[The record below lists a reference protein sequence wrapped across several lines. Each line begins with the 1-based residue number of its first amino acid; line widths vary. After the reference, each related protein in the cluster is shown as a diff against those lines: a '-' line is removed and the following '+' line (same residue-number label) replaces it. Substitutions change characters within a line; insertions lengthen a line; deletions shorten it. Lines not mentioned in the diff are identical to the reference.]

1 MHRLARDAMNT
12 MTFPFCVSSN
22 EPAIH
27 NRGHTPVLVFL
38 FAFWMLC
45 AVLPANVSAFSFGD
59 IDIQSNFGERF
70 NAELDLILE
79 GEGKVDVQIGSEE
92 DYRRLE
98 LNRPR
103 IIDNLV
109 IEKTVQLQGGR
120 KVIRVVSKRPLF
132 YPSFNLVMRGT
143 HDGGT
148 VIENYLV
155 TVDFRQSLAL
165 NVKGRKKS
173 QSAPPTSEP
182 VDLLQGGEA
191 GSDSL
196 AAASGKKEAES
207 EAADSQASAG
217 DPDATDAPA
226 SPPVSAAASQSKPP
240 SPLMGKREPDSPIR
254 SARWARKRVAPEPP
268 PFEPE
273 ESEPQDAAPVEVAE
287 NVQSE
292 PPEEETPEPTEPSL
306 PPASVEAE
314 AGSVSTRGDDAAMA
328 GGLGSAHYGPLQR
341 GESLFSISKN
351 LGVARADA
359 NRFVVAV
366 WLDNPDSFVFG
377 NMNGLRQGSRL
388 NLEKLEQRLAE
399 VDRDEARNLIESQ
412 WQEWKVIR
420 QRFSTPL
427 GADDDV
433 DTTSQENRMP
443 SENARDKLQIFEM
456 LKEWK
461 QTWEAGDLD
470 GHMGRFSERALLAS
484 AGGGI
489 HALKRRMFKRHQDVR
504 IRAHRAILV
513 QKAGDPIV
521 SFDQS
526 FSSKKMESFGR
537 KDIGIVWEDAEWKI
551 RNERFRVKEY
561 QEKAAFVPFAQM
573 SATPASLDAPL
584 EEAEEASEAIFAR
597 ERPLE
602 SAYVI
607 HASSHMDYR
616 MATQA
621 INELRNKGFNAYS
634 TPVYISRKRKI
645 FRVYVGRFFDEALA
659 KDVAR
664 ELKRLPIARFAVPVR
679 YPYTLMAGE
688 YDAEEQAQE
697 KIDALRSLGLSPFLF
712 TTSDEDFS
720 RTRFRVLL
728 GAFAKE
734 KDAARLSR
742 DLKANEIEFSLIA
755 P

>member
-1 MHRLARDAMNT
+1 M
-12 MTFPFCVSSN
+12 P
-22 EPAIH
+22 I
-27 NRGHTPVLVFL
+27 LVFL
-38 FAFWMLC
+38 LAFVASFAAFVGSPGNIWG
-45 AVLPANVSAFSFGD
+45 FSFGD
-59 IDIQSNFGERF
+59 IDIKSNFGERF

-109 IEKTVQLQGGR
+109 IEKAVQVRGGR
-120 KVIRVVSKRPLF
+120 KVVRVVSKRPLF

-173 QSAPPTSEP
+173 QAAPPASEP
-182 VDLLQGGEA
+182 VDLLQGGQTGPDA
-191 GSDSL
+191 LS
-196 AAASGKKEAES
+196 AASGKSKEAEPAAS
-207 EAADSQASAG
+207 ETSG
-217 DPDATDAPA
+217 GIPDPDSAPA
-226 SPPVSAAASQSKPP
+226 SPPVAASATQAKSP
-240 SPLMGKREPDSPIR
+240 SPLIGERKPAPPIQ
-254 SARWARKRVAPEPP
+254 SARWARKRIAPETPP
-268 PFEPE
+268 YEPAELKPQE
-273 ESEPQDAAPVEVAE
+273 EAPVQVAE

-292 PPEEETPEPTEPSL
+292 PSANETPPEPEEAS
-306 PPASVEAE
+306 PPARIVEE
-314 AGSVSTRGDDAAMA
+314 EGSMSDSGDNAALV
-328 GGLGSAHYGPLQR
+328 GGLGKTLYGPLQK
-341 GESLFSISKN
+341 GENLFSISRN
-351 LGVARADA
+351 LGVERADA

-377 NMNGLRQGSRL
+377 NMNGLRQGTRL
-388 NLEKLEQRLAE
+388 NLEKLEERLAE
-399 VDRDEARNLIESQ
+399 VDAQKARDLLESQ

-420 QRFSTPL
+420 QRFNTPL
-427 GADDDV
+427 GATDDV
-433 DTTSQENRMP
+433 DPTSQENRLP

-456 LKEWK
+456 LKDWK

-470 GHMGRFSERALLAS
+470 RHMDQFSNRALQTT
-484 AGGGI
+484 AGGGLR
-489 HALKRRMFKRHQDVR
+489 ALKRRMFRRHEGVR
-504 IRAHRAILV
+504 VRAHRAILV
-513 QKAGDPIV
+513 LKSGRPIV

-537 KDIGIVWEDAEWKI
+537 KDIEIIWEDSEWKI
-551 RNERFRVKEY
+551 INEKFRVKEY
-561 QEKAAFVPFAQM
+561 QEKPAFVPFVQM
-573 SATPASLDAPL
+573 SATLADPAESVQTGL
-584 EEAEEASEAIFAR
+584 EAIFSQ

-607 HASSHMDYR
+607 HASSHMDFR

-645 FRVYVGRFFDEALA
+645 FRVYVGRFFDETLA
-659 KDVAR
+659 KEMTR
-664 ELKRLPIARFAVPVR
+664 ELKKLPIAQFAVPVR
-679 YPYTLMAGE
+679 YPYTLMTGDYE
-688 YDAEEQAQE
+688 AEEQAQE

-712 TTSDEDFS
+712 TTSDNDFS
-720 RTRFRVLL
+720 KTRFRVLL

-742 DLKANEIEFSLIA
+742 DLKANEIEFSLVT